1 MDLGLTGRTVIVTG
15 ATGGLGGPIARRFA
29 AEGADVMLTYH
40 GAGDTAGKLAAELG
54 GRTMVARYELG
65 DTGSARDLVDAVL
78 AWSGRVDVLVNN
90 AVRWGMSEPDASG
103 RFEDVPDD
111 TWLRVLRDNIEGALT
126 LSRLVAPHMRE
137 RRWGRLVH
145 VSSSIAT
152 NGMAGGEYYGAAKA
166 ALHGFSR
173 SAAFSLGRSGDIL
186 SNVVSPGLT
195 RTKTNEHIVDSVPAS
210 YTDVIPIGRL
220 LDADE
225 ITAPVVFLASEVN
238 TGITGQVIAVD
249 GGV

>member
-1 MDLGLTGRTVIVTG
+1 MDLGLTERTVIVTG

-29 AEGADVMLTYH
+29 AEGADVVLAFH
-40 GAGDTAGKLAAELG
+40 RAADTAEKLAADLG
-54 GRTMVARYELG
+54 GRTMVARYELS
-65 DTGSARDLVDAVL
+65 DAGSARNLVDTVL
-78 AWSGRVDVLVNN
+78 AWSGRIDVLVNN

-103 RFEDVPDD
+103 LFEDVPDD

-126 LSRLVAPHMRE
+126 LSRFVVPHMRQ

-195 RTKTNEHIVDSVPAS
+195 RTTTNGHIVDS
-210 YTDVIPIGRL
+210 IPESFTGMIPLGRL

-225 ITAPVVFLASEVN
+225 ITAPIAFLASAAN

-249 GGV
+249 GGI